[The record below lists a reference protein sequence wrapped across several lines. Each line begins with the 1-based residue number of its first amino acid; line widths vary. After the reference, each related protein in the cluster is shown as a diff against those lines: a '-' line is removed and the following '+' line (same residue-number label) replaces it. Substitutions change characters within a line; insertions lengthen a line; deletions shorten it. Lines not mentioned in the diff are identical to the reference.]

1 MYNENF
7 CIRRIKELMKR
18 NGYNTYHLSKQSGV
32 SLSTLSSMFEKN
44 TEPRVETIEKIC
56 AACDITVSQF
66 FDHSSSDLTDS
77 QGKGILCHA
86 LVTSDSSLISLA
98 FTRGSICSLMIPPMM
113 LQKMTVMPVIIQ
125 RIISML

>member
-44 TEPRVETIEKIC
+44 TANTERLKTMWIMW
-56 AACDITVSQF
+56 ITPSRLYV
-66 FDHSSSDLTDS
+66 HI
-77 QGKGILCHA
+77 G
-86 LVTSDSSLISLA
+86 
-98 FTRGSICSLMIPPMM
+98 
-113 LQKMTVMPVIIQ
+113 
-125 RIISML
+125 

>member
-18 NGYNTYHLSKQSGV
+18 NGYNLYLLSKHSGV

-56 AACDITVSQF
+56 TACDITVSQF

-77 QGKGILCHA
+77 QRGFMD
-86 LVTSDSSLISLA
+86 VFTSLNADH
-98 FTRGSICSLMIPPMM
+98 
-113 LQKMTVMPVIIQ
+113 Q
-125 RIISML
+125 RMVLSFSNYLKQEEQQEQ